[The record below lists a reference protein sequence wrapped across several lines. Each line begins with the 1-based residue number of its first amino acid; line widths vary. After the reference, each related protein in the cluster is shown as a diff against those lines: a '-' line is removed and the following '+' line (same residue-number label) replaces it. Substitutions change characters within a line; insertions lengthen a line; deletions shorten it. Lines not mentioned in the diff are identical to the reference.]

1 MKLPNGF
8 GSVYKLKDKPRRKP
22 WMAIR
27 TMRWDIDEEKRT
39 SRQVRKVIGYYA
51 TKQEAITALTHYNEN
66 PYDLD
71 SRTLTFSDVYENGP
85 LLTFLQSEH
94 PVPERSLLPTGTVNR
109 FMAYV

>member
-8 GSVYKLKDKPRRKP
+8 GSVQKLKDKPRRKP

-27 TMRWDIDEEKRT
+27 TMCWDIDEEKRA

-71 SRTLTFSDVYENGP
+71 SRTLTFSDVYEK
-85 LLTFLQSEH
+85 LLPTFLQSEH
-94 PVPERSLLPTGTVNR
+94 PVPERSLLPTGIANR
-109 FMAYV
+109 SMTCV

>member
-39 SRQVRKVIGYYA
+39 SRQVKSNWILCHKARSY
-51 TKQEAITALTHYNEN
+51 HC
-66 PYDLD
+66 PD
-71 SRTLTFSDVYENGP
+71 P
-85 LLTFLQSEH
+85 LQ
-94 PVPERSLLPTGTVNR
+94 
-109 FMAYV
+109 

>member
-51 TKQEAITALTHYNEN
+51 TKQEAIWH
-66 PYDLD
+66 
-71 SRTLTFSDVYENGP
+71 TLPSKAILRIWSSATFSKY
-85 LLTFLQSEH
+85 LLGSSF
-94 PVPERSLLPTGTVNR
+94 SLTTRCSGSL
-109 FMAYV
+109 